1 MPPESCTNPPC
12 GDLSRPTLAAA
23 REIAELNRST
33 ATPLEGHNKE
43 NKSDKRLPLPRS
55 SRKVSAWPDMSG
67 RLEGPATYSP
77 SGERQYTLKFVLT
90 GSSGVGKTQ
99 LASRIIRGEF
109 DERSLP
115 TVGMEF
121 GTRSLRYAE
130 HSSVRAQVGDRV
142 LAQPRMHGGFVSMRR
157 GDAFLACPTG

>member
-1 MPPESCTNPPC
+1 MPPESCSTPPS
-12 GDLSRPTLAAA
+12 GDFSRVNLLP
-23 REIAELNRST
+23 RS
-33 ATPLEGHNKE
+33 ATPLEGKKE
-43 NKSDKRLPLPRS
+43 NKVEKRLPLPRS
-55 SRKVSAWPDMSG
+55 SRKVSAWPDMSS
-67 RLEGPATYSP
+67 RLEGPASYSP

-109 DERSLP
+109 EERSLP

-130 HSSVRAQVGDRV
+130 HSSVRAQVGGGV
-142 LAQPRMHGGFVSMRR
+142 GAAPCVHGRFVSMR
-157 GDAFLACPTG
+157 G

>member
-1 MPPESCTNPPC
+1 MPPESGTVPFC
-12 GDLSRPTLAAA
+12 GGLSRPTPEAGEALKLLPRATSLHLETKQAE
-23 REIAELNRST
+23 EI
-33 ATPLEGHNKE
+33 LEKQ
-43 NKSDKRLPLPRS
+43 LPLSATS
-55 SRKVSAWPDMSG
+55 STSAVSAIRATDAKPDMSG

-109 DERSLP
+109 REHSLP

-130 HSSVRAQVGDRV
+130 RSSVRAQVGGDVCTCR
-142 LAQPRMHGGFVSMRR
+142 RMGYF
-157 GDAFLACPTG
+157 